1 MVPALSKPTFKGR
14 LARVASVAPDFL
26 GPAFE
31 LINSR
36 EPKLSQ
42 RALNSLIVGAGDIG
56 VSAVTLGAD
65 LPPSLLQLSRLI
77 YDASEERPESTLG
90 KFQKGA
96 EVFDPENYLRI
107 ASQAIGQGTLSPTGE
122 DVDFAVRNIEE
133 GIKALNLDEP
143 KNMPLAPIGGPMFMP
158 RL

>member
-1 MVPALSKPTFKGR
+1 M
-14 LARVASVAPDFL
+14 ASVAPDFL

-56 VSAVTLGAD
+56 VSVVTLGAD

-77 YDASEERPESTLG
+77 YDAAEERPESTLG

-107 ASQAIGQGTLSPTGE
+107 ASQAIGQGTVNPTGE

-133 GIKALNLDEP
+133 GIKALHLDEP
-143 KNMPLAPIGGPMFMP
+143 RNMPLAPIGGPMFMP